1 MAHPTR
7 ARPTFNAA
15 SAARS
20 LPLAEW
26 PVSERAAWE
35 LARVP
40 KRRFSRRRLGDETYK
55 DLVRRYGQFLNYCN
69 RSGRLDEYADPGT
82 LVTQAAIAGFVSE
95 LQSRVGSVTVAQSV
109 YKVCRAARLIAPARD
124 FSWLSEIAQ
133 DLALLAEP
141 TNKSARVV
149 MTERLVEA
157 GLTLLGEAALATS
170 RPLLVRSLM
179 ARNGLMVAM
188 LAVCPIRL
196 KNFAALE
203 IGRSFQEHN
212 GSWWIVL
219 RNTKSKRP
227 DERPIP
233 IYLRMAIQQYLEI
246 HRHALLG
253 CGSARGKLNHTK
265 NVVLK
270 REGALWVSRL
280 GTRLSYGQV
289 RRAISETTRATI
301 GTDVSPHLIRA
312 SAATTAALHAGDMLN
327 LASALMQHTRPSVT
341 EEHYNRANSLSVGTQ
356 FARLIRSL

>member
-1 MAHPTR
+1 MVHDTR
-7 ARPTFNAA
+7 ARPTCNEA
-15 SAARS
+15 SAAHS
-20 LPLAEW
+20 LRLAEW

-35 LARVP
+35 LARAP
-40 KRRFSRRRLGDETYK
+40 RRRFSHPRLGDATCN

-69 RSGRLDEYADPGT
+69 RTGRLDECADPGT
-82 LVTQAAIAGFVSE
+82 LVTQSAIAGFVSE

-141 TNKSARVV
+141 MNKSARVV

-157 GLTLLGEAALATS
+157 GLTLVGEAALATS
-170 RPLLVRSLM
+170 RPLLIRSLM
-179 ARNGLMVAM
+179 ARNGLMVAL

-203 IGRSFQEHN
+203 IGRSFRQLN

-219 RNTKSKRP
+219 RNTKSRRP

-233 IYLRMAIQQYLEI
+233 DYLHMAIQQYLEI
-246 HRHALLG
+246 HRYALLA
-253 CGSARGKLNHTK
+253 CGGVRGKLNHTEDS
-265 NVVLK
+265 VLK

-289 RRAISETTRATI
+289 GRAISETTRATI

-312 SAATTAALHAGDMLN
+312 SAATTAALYAGDMLN
-327 LASALMQHTRPSVT
+327 LASALLQHTRAPIT
-341 EEHYNRANSLSVGTQ
+341 EEHYNRANSLSVAVQ
-356 FARLIRSL
+356 FAQIVRAL